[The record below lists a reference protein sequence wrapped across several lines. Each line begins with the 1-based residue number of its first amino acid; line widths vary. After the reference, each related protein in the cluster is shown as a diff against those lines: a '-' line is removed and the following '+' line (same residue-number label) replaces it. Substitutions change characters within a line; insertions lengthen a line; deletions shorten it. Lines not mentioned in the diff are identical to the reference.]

1 MAMRHLWCA
10 CTKFQPNPASRRAL
24 SRSQSGNGS
33 RKTTRIIPSV
43 SNNQILKAMR
53 KSFVYAAGLMC
64 LALSIT
70 DCQKELVDQTTPA
83 SEPNF
88 ELFAQPVTTKT
99 ANNGLDTKWVAEDAI
114 NVFHAEAGSTAY
126 DSDGRFTVKD
136 IETGRF
142 DGTVSKSLSAD
153 KSYDWYAFYPYTSQ
167 ITTPDNTASGYCY
180 IGSRSDASQTQTG
193 DNNMSHIC
201 GSNYPLYGIAK
212 NVNASDVPSIQMQH
226 LTSVIKIVV
235 TNSTEEELSLNSV
248 SFTAEENISG
258 QFYIAFNSETPKYT
272 SAGHPSKTANL
283 TVSDVKVAPKAKAT
297 VYMAIKPFTAKTG
310 STLKLAVNGYEKAL
324 TLKNDITFTAGHIK
338 PLNFNFD
345 KKVLDCV
352 TLPWSIDGT
361 GGSSVWK
368 NTVGLSQKGLGSDY
382 GDINKPYLTKL
393 DADGDYV
400 QVKYDSPAS
409 FVKFAVKM
417 IGGKNA
423 SYMTVQGSAA
433 GQSFTDIE
441 KFTISGKQNDILSF
455 TISQPIDTEYRYIRL
470 LFKKGSNVGLGA
482 VEISK
487 HSTDPV
493 INADNVLGVSARG
506 VVNQELAYTIT
517 NTVEGAVLSV
527 AGDDTVVEAIEMD
540 GTITYDVKKN
550 TSKES
555 REGSITLTYSKGGE
569 TLAEKTV
576 KVQQNA
582 PVFNAARTTV
592 ELEATVDASTTITL
606 TSDFD
611 WMAEASAGATFT
623 FTPDTYTWAEGG
635 KQIVTIKATAANES
649 ENGTIERGTITFTNV
664 ETKET
669 IEVKVTQK
677 SSYVAPSA
685 GTDVP
690 YALSNF
696 SGGSTSGAALTVKDP
711 DVNISLSANG
721 YKTNAYVRIYANGAI
736 VVTPNAGK
744 IITSVVITA
753 TKDYIKTWKASSG
766 EISVSGNTAT
776 WKGDSTSAI
785 TLTNTAS
792 GQARITKV
800 VVTYK

>member
-1 MAMRHLWCA
+1 
-10 CTKFQPNPASRRAL
+10 
-24 SRSQSGNGS
+24 
-33 RKTTRIIPSV
+33 
-43 SNNQILKAMR
+43 MR

-99 ANNGLDTKWVAEDAI
+99 ANNGLDTRWVAEDAI
-114 NVFHAEAGSTAY
+114 NVFHAEAGSTLY
-126 DSDGRFTVKD
+126 VSDNQFTVKD

-142 DGTVSKSLSAD
+142 DGTVSKSLSTD

-167 ITTPDNTASGYCY
+167 ISTPGDREVGWVTVG
-180 IGSRSDASQTQTG
+180 GTSQTQTG
-193 DNNMSHIC
+193 N
-201 GSNYPLYGIAK
+201 GSRAHLAGESCPLYGIAS
-212 NVNASDVPSIQMQH
+212 NVASDKVPSISMNH
-226 LTSVIKIVV
+226 LTSVIKVSV
-235 TNSTEEELSLNSV
+235 TNNSGEDLTVSSV
-248 SFTAEENISG
+248 SFTGTEDIVGTYFINFAASPVSYKSSG
-258 QFYIAFNSETPKYT
+258 NAYVSSTASLTVSNGEALANGSSADFYIA
-272 SAGHPSKTANL
+272 L
-283 TVSDVKVAPKAKAT
+283 
-297 VYMAIKPFTAKTG
+297 KPFTAKTG
-310 STLKLAVNGYEKAL
+310 STLKLAVNGYEKTL

-417 IGGKNA
+417 IGGKNT

-441 KFTISGKQNDILSF
+441 KFTISGKNNDILSF
-455 TISQPIDTEYRYIRL
+455 TTSQPINTEYRYIRL

-527 AGDDTVVEAIEMD
+527 AGDNTVVEAIEMD
-540 GTITYDVKKN
+540 GTITYDVRKN

-635 KQIVTIKATAANES
+635 KQTVTIKATAANES
-649 ENGTIERGTITFTNV
+649 ENGTIERGTITFTNI

-669 IEVKVTQK
+669 LEVKVTQK
-677 SSYVAPSA
+677 SSYVAPTI
-685 GTDVP
+685 GKKVEFV
-690 YALSNF
+690 YSNLY
-696 SGGSTSGAALTVKDP
+696 SDIKSGSTSLDNKTDVVDGVSIKYVK
-711 DVNISLSANG
+711 LSGNNAPQYYFNG
-721 YKTNAYVRIYANGAI
+721 TNLRIYNKSTMTITAPVGKVVTSIDFSQGTTTWVSKKMSSDSGTIDEDNKKWTKSSNVNNVILTITGSFRFTKI
-736 VVTPNAGK
+736 VVT
-744 IITSVVITA
+744 
-753 TKDYIKTWKASSG
+753 Y
-766 EISVSGNTAT
+766 E
-776 WKGDSTSAI
+776 
-785 TLTNTAS
+785 
-792 GQARITKV
+792 
-800 VVTYK
+800 

>member
-10 CTKFQPNPASRRAL
+10 CTKFQPNPASRRVL

-99 ANNGLDTKWVAEDAI
+99 ANNGLDTKWVAKDAI

-126 DSDGRFTVKD
+126 DSDGKFTVKD

-193 DNNMSHIC
+193 DNNMFHIC

-297 VYMAIKPFTAKTG
+297 VYMAIKPFTAKPG
-310 STLKLAVNGYEKAL
+310 STLKLAVNGYEKTL

-338 PLNFNFD
+338 KLKFD
-345 KKVLDCV
+345 YDKVVVDYV
-352 TLPWSIDGT
+352 TLPWTEDFSGDLSLYTLVKGSSDTKIYNEKLAGGTAPELLISKSNGSFSAKVKAEEGNYLLTFKHNGNGTLSVLSSDDNVSISKESDTEYFIGVPSGGRTFTLTIKNTHAKDNARVDDISIVRDERGPVVSVAEPSVSVKAEGDNCSISYSIKHPVAGGILTAKSSETWVNTFDFSTSGKLAFVVDANEGASRTATLTLSYPGAEDVAVTVQQREKGAIVASKTVTYKVTSKTAVSTSGT
-361 GGSSVWK
+361 APDGSSV
-368 NTVGLSQKGLGSDY
+368 T
-382 GDINKPYLTKL
+382 
-393 DADGDYV
+393 
-400 QVKYDSPAS
+400 
-409 FVKFAVKM
+409 
-417 IGGKNA
+417 
-423 SYMTVQGSAA
+423 
-433 GQSFTDIE
+433 
-441 KFTISGKQNDILSF
+441 
-455 TISQPIDTEYRYIRL
+455 
-470 LFKKGSNVGLGA
+470 
-482 VEISK
+482 
-487 HSTDPV
+487 
-493 INADNVLGVSARG
+493 
-506 VVNQELAYTIT
+506 
-517 NTVEGAVLSV
+517 
-527 AGDDTVVEAIEMD
+527 
-540 GTITYDVKKN
+540 
-550 TSKES
+550 
-555 REGSITLTYSKGGE
+555 
-569 TLAEKTV
+569 
-576 KVQQNA
+576 
-582 PVFNAARTTV
+582 FN
-592 ELEATVDASTTITL
+592 
-606 TSDFD
+606 
-611 WMAEASAGATFT
+611 
-623 FTPDTYTWAEGG
+623 
-635 KQIVTIKATAANES
+635 
-649 ENGTIERGTITFTNV
+649 
-664 ETKET
+664 
-669 IEVKVTQK
+669 
-677 SSYVAPSA
+677 
-685 GTDVP
+685 
-690 YALSNF
+690 
-696 SGGSTSGAALTVKDP
+696 
-711 DVNISLSANG
+711 
-721 YKTNAYVRIYANGAI
+721 
-736 VVTPNAGK
+736 
-744 IITSVVITA
+744 
-753 TKDYIKTWKASSG
+753 
-766 EISVSGNTAT
+766 
-776 WKGDSTSAI
+776 STSAHDVAQMTSGKSQTY
-785 TLTNTAS
+785 TLTGYDGMTIKKVILSMKSNNKDGAGKFSLIAGTTSLASISEGTTFNKWYDNTSYSSEYKDINVAMTNTNYVI
-792 GQARITKV
+792 GKDEKV
-800 VVTYK
+800 VLKIEATKNSLYCQSIKIVYE

>member
-99 ANNGLDTKWVAEDAI
+99 ANDGLDTRWVAKDAI
-114 NVFHAEAGSTAY
+114 NVFHAEAGSTLY
-126 DSDGRFTVKD
+126 VSDNQFTVKD

-142 DGTVSKSLSAD
+142 DGTVSTSLSAD

-193 DNNMSHIC
+193 DNNMFHIC

-310 STLKLAVNGYEKAL
+310 STLKLAVNGYEKTL

-338 PLNFNFD
+338 PLNFNYDTSLKTATFNFAD
-345 KKVLDCV
+345 PESLGLTKPSSGKGTEIKAPIVKGDITLKTTDGTTPTRIWNAKEKCELRVYKEGSLTFSSIEGYVIKSIVFTGKAADNSLTVDTGSYGSLTWTGSAQSVKFTANETLNIISATITYEKGV
-352 TLPWSIDGT
+352 TLPALAAPAVEAEVQNNNSIYVIWSSIDGAKDYTVTCGAQSITLAGTEHTFTDLAYSTSYTISVVANPSDASVNAPSAAGTATATT
-361 GGSSVWK
+361 GANPAGVVEEKVLIIDASKLSSTATTKDVTYTYQGVDVVFSK
-368 NTVGLSQKGLGSDY
+368 GAKSQKSTVAKNSFSNEAAILIGQKDTY
-382 GDINKPYLTKL
+382 IYNKTAIPGIIKKFEIYSNAGASKKVSVGVNFSSSAIT
-393 DADGDYV
+393 
-400 QVKYDSPAS
+400 KYDSKASNTYTATLSTVDHVYDCSSKLPADAKY
-409 FVKFAVKM
+409 FWYQVT
-417 IGGKNA
+417 NA
-423 SYMTVQGSAA
+423 NNSQVQ
-433 GQSFTDIE
+433 F
-441 KFTISGKQNDILSF
+441 
-455 TISQPIDTEYRYIRL
+455 R
-470 LFKKGSNVGLGA
+470 
-482 VEISK
+482 
-487 HSTDPV
+487 
-493 INADNVLGVSARG
+493 
-506 VVNQELAYTIT
+506 
-517 NTVEGAVLSV
+517 
-527 AGDDTVVEAIEMD
+527 
-540 GTITYDVKKN
+540 ITY
-550 TSKES
+550 
-555 REGSITLTYSKGGE
+555 
-569 TLAEKTV
+569 
-576 KVQQNA
+576 
-582 PVFNAARTTV
+582 V
-592 ELEATVDASTTITL
+592 E
-606 TSDFD
+606 
-611 WMAEASAGATFT
+611 
-623 FTPDTYTWAEGG
+623 
-635 KQIVTIKATAANES
+635 
-649 ENGTIERGTITFTNV
+649 
-664 ETKET
+664 
-669 IEVKVTQK
+669 
-677 SSYVAPSA
+677 
-685 GTDVP
+685 
-690 YALSNF
+690 
-696 SGGSTSGAALTVKDP
+696 
-711 DVNISLSANG
+711 
-721 YKTNAYVRIYANGAI
+721 
-736 VVTPNAGK
+736 
-744 IITSVVITA
+744 
-753 TKDYIKTWKASSG
+753 
-766 EISVSGNTAT
+766 
-776 WKGDSTSAI
+776 
-785 TLTNTAS
+785 
-792 GQARITKV
+792 
-800 VVTYK
+800 

>member
-1 MAMRHLWCA
+1 
-10 CTKFQPNPASRRAL
+10 
-24 SRSQSGNGS
+24 
-33 RKTTRIIPSV
+33 
-43 SNNQILKAMR
+43 MR

-99 ANNGLDTKWVAEDAI
+99 ANDGLDTKWVAKDAI
-114 NVFHAEAGSTAY
+114 NVFHAEAGSTSY
-126 DSDGRFTVKD
+126 VSDNKFTVKD

-193 DNNMSHIC
+193 DNNMYHIC

-310 STLKLAVNGYEKAL
+310 STLKLAVNGYEKTL

-345 KKVLDCV
+345 KKVLDSV

-368 NTVGLSQKGLGSDY
+368 NTVGLSQNGLGSDY
-382 GDINKPYLTKL
+382 ADEHKPYLTKL
-393 DADGDYV
+393 DTNNDYV

-417 IGGKNA
+417 VGGA
-423 SYMTVQGSAA
+423 TTSYMTVQGSAT

-441 KFTISGKQNDILSF
+441 KFTISGKNNDILSF
-455 TISQPIDTEYRYIRL
+455 TTSQPIDTEYRYIRL

-527 AGDDTVVEAIEMD
+527 AGDNTVVEAIEMD
-540 GTITYDVKKN
+540 GTITYDVRKN

-576 KVQQNA
+576 KVQQLA
-582 PVFNAARTTV
+582 PVFKVSRASV
-592 ELEATVDASTTITL
+592 ELDATKGAQTTITV

-611 WMAEASAGATFT
+611 WMANASTSAGFS
-623 FTPDTYTWAEGG
+623 FSPDTYTWQEGG
-635 KQIVTIKATAANES
+635 KETVTITASNANASEAGTATL
-649 ENGTIERGTITFTNV
+649 GTITFSNI
-664 ETKET
+664 ETEEELIVT
-669 IEVKVTQK
+669 VTQK
-677 SSYVAPSA
+677 SSYVAPA
-685 GTDVP
+685 IDTEATYGID
-690 YALSNF
+690 AF
-696 SGGSTSGAALTVKDP
+696 SGGTSGSGSALTIINSDS
-711 DVNISLSANG
+711 NISLSGVG
-721 YKTNAYVRIYANGAI
+721 YRDDTHVKIYANQTLTI
-736 VVTPNAGK
+736 TPQNGK
-744 IITSVVITA
+744 TITNIVITA
-753 TKDYIKTWKASSG
+753 TTSTYVGTWKASSASV
-766 EISVSGNTAT
+766 SVSGTSVTWTGTSTA
-776 WKGDSTSAI
+776 AV

-792 GQARITKV
+792 KQARITNV

>member
-1 MAMRHLWCA
+1 
-10 CTKFQPNPASRRAL
+10 
-24 SRSQSGNGS
+24 
-33 RKTTRIIPSV
+33 
-43 SNNQILKAMR
+43 MR

-99 ANNGLDTKWVAEDAI
+99 ANNGLDTRWVAEDAI
-114 NVFHAEAGSTAY
+114 NVFHAEAGSTLY
-126 DSDGRFTVKD
+126 VSDNQFTVKD

-167 ITTPDNTASGYCY
+167 ITTPGDRKVGWVTVG
-180 IGSRSDASQTQTG
+180 GTSQTQTG
-193 DNNMSHIC
+193 N
-201 GSNYPLYGIAK
+201 GSRAHLAGESCPLYGIAS
-212 NVNASDVPSIQMQH
+212 NVASDKVPSIEMNH
-226 LTSVIKIVV
+226 LTSVIKVSV
-235 TNSTEEELSLNSV
+235 TNNSGEDLTVSSV
-248 SFTAEENISG
+248 SFTGTEDIVGTYFINFAASPVAYKSSG
-258 QFYIAFNSETPKYT
+258 NAYVSSTASLTVSNGEALANGSSADFYIA
-272 SAGHPSKTANL
+272 L
-283 TVSDVKVAPKAKAT
+283 
-297 VYMAIKPFTAKTG
+297 KPFTAKTG
-310 STLKLAVNGYEKAL
+310 STLKLAVNGYEKTL

-338 PLNFNFD
+338 PLNFNYD

-361 GGSSVWK
+361 DGSTVWK
-368 NTVGLSQKGLGSDY
+368 NTVGLSQNGLGSDY
-382 GDINKPYLTKL
+382 ADGHKPYLTKL
-393 DADGDYV
+393 DTNNDYV

-417 IGGKNA
+417 VGGA
-423 SYMTVQGSAA
+423 TTSYMTVQGSAT

-441 KFTISGKQNDILSF
+441 KFTISGKLNDILSF
-455 TISQPIDTEYRYIRL
+455 TTSQPIDSEYRYIRL
-470 LFKKGSNVGLGA
+470 LFTKGSNVGLGA

-506 VVNQELAYTIT
+506 VVNQELAYTMT

-527 AGDDTVVEAIEMD
+527 AGDNTVVEAIEMD

-635 KQIVTIKATAANES
+635 KQTVTIKATAANES

-669 IEVKVTQK
+669 LEVKVTQK
-677 SSYVAPSA
+677 SSYVAPVLGKQITFTFDGGA
-685 GTDVP
+685 GQKDGLTWTSEPLTIVANKGQGTNAP
-690 YALSNF
+690 YEHAKDKKLRFYNKN
-696 SGGSTSGAALTVKDP
+696 TITISGAIITKVEFTGTVQKF
-711 DVNISLSANG
+711 SANG
-721 YKTNAYVRIYANGAI
+721 GTM
-736 VVTPNAGK
+736 
-744 IITSVVITA
+744 A
-753 TKDYIKTWKASSG
+753 TDNKSWSGSSSNLG
-766 EISVSGNTAT
+766 
-776 WKGDSTSAI
+776 
-785 TLTNTAS
+785 
-792 GQARITKV
+792 
-800 VVTYK
+800 